1 MWKAVTMRSAL
12 SVAAVEGGDVGS
24 SRRTVAM
31 STAWFV
37 MLFLG
42 KNVHGLGGSNGGE
55 VNEMA
60 TVLFKK
66 TVAMWGANDV

>member
-1 MWKAVTMRSAL
+1 MRSAL
-12 SVAAVEGGDVGS
+12 SIAAVEGGDVGS
-24 SRRTVAM
+24 SMRTVAM
-31 STAWFV
+31 LTALFV

-42 KNVHGLGGSNGGE
+42 KNVHGVGGSNGGE
-55 VNEMA
+55 VDAMA